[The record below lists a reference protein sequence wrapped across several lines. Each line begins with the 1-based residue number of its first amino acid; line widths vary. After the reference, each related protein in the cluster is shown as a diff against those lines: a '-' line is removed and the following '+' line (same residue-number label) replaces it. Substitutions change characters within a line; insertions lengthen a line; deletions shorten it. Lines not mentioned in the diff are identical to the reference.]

1 MFDIEFEKVGID
13 EDELMHPNC
22 GPYPNAIIP
31 IDSCLKHESLGLVV
45 DIGSNITLRGFI
57 IFH

>member
-31 IDSCLKHESLGLVV
+31 IDSCLKHESLVLVAHRV
-45 DIGSNITLRGFI
+45 KYNTLGFI
-57 IFH
+57 NFH